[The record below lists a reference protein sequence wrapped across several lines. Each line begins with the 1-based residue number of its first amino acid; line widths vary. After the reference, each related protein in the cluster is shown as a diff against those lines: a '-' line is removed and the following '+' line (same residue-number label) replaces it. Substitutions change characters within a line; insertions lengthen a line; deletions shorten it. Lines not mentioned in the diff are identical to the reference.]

1 MDQPKQQGFDMSK
14 LGMGDKLVL
23 GGAALYF
30 IWIFV
35 PAWYKF
41 SLFADILGS
50 RFGGTTSINGFRG
63 FLIISWLLSIVAIG
77 EIVIVKMMGNTTIGL
92 PAPRGLVHLIVAG
105 VALLFTVLGLVAK
118 PTGFGISWGIFVG
131 LVFAIIWTW
140 GAFQIY
146 SASPT
151 TPPPPMGGS
160 TPPPPQ
166 TSI

>member
-30 IWIFV
+30 IWVFV

-41 SLFADILGS
+41 SLFADILGTS
-50 RFGGTTSINGFRG
+50 IGRSLSINGFRG

-77 EIVIVKMMGNTTIGL
+77 EIVLVKLMGNTTIGL
-92 PAPRGLVHLIVAG
+92 PAPRGMVHLIVAG
-105 VALLFTVLGLVAK
+105 VALLFTVLGLLAK
-118 PTGFGISWGIFVG
+118 PTGFGLSWGIFVG

-146 SASPT
+146 SAAPAT
-151 TPPPPMGGS
+151 TPPAPPAAGPDTMS
-160 TPPPPQ
+160 
-166 TSI
+166 